1 MLIKCHYYAQIASIF
16 CSMIINIKRNKII
29 EYTTVD
35 RFMPI
40 RSENGNSADDSEEEA
55 VDNVVEL

>member
-1 MLIKCHYYAQIASIF
+1 
-16 CSMIINIKRNKII
+16 MIINIKRNKII